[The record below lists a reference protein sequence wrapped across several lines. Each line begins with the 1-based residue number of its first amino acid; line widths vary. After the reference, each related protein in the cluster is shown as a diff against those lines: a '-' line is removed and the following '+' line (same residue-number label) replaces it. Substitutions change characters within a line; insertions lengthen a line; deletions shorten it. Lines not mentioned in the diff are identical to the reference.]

1 MYRGIFFVNWT
12 EYMLKKII
20 SAKNYL
26 VSKLFIYFSLTF
38 LSILLITFTFSQLD
52 ERRLVFMPNN
62 DINFLQKESEKVK
75 KRFDLDEVFERDIA
89 IETPNGLELILV
101 DKKTDIVSGM
111 DQSNV
116 KPLLAFIY
124 QTEGANH
131 PMSRSIDD
139 YRINGPFPLET
150 VKRKYNAYYLFKVK
164 TQETWLNNIFDNP
177 LMMAAALLAFTL
189 PVIFI
194 LSWRITRPLRALRL
208 TANAVARGS
217 LQINPKIERQGVKE
231 FRNVG
236 RSMNYM
242 IASLK
247 ELSQHQQRLLSDISH
262 ELKTPLARLQ
272 LATAILKKKLGES
285 NETQRI
291 EHEIQKMNAMVL
303 DLLAI
308 SRQQV
313 NQHATRAIFAV
324 DDIWHEILE
333 DAKFETEHNNITL
346 AIKNELPNHQ
356 KFYINGNVA
365 LLASAMENIIRN
377 AQKYTH
383 SQINVVI
390 SLENENENENENER
404 LIISVDDDGP
414 GVPESELEQI
424 FRPFYRVDEA
434 RARDS
439 GGTGL
444 GLAIV
449 ANAAKQHR
457 GTVKAMK
464 SPMGGLRVEL
474 SLPLWFE

>member
-1 MYRGIFFVNWT
+1 MIR
-12 EYMLKKII
+12 KII
-20 SAKNYL
+20 SVRNYL
-26 VSKLFIYFSLTF
+26 VFKLFMYFSCTF
-38 LSILLITFTFSQLD
+38 LSILFITFAFSQLD
-52 ERRLVFMPNN
+52 ERRLVPIKEQ
-62 DINFLQKESEKVK
+62 DVSFLKKESEKVK
-75 KRFDLDEVFERDIA
+75 KRYDLDDAFDRDIS

-101 DKKTDIVSGM
+101 DKETDIVSGM

-124 QTEGANH
+124 QTEGADH

-150 VKRKYNAYYLFKVK
+150 IKRKYNAYYLFKVK
-164 TQETWLNNIFDNP
+164 TQEAWLNNIFDNP
-177 LMMAAALLAFTL
+177 LLMTAVLLAFTL

-208 TANAVARGS
+208 TANAVARGT

-231 FRNVG
+231 FRDVG

-242 IASLK
+242 IAALE

-272 LATAILKKKLGES
+272 LATAILKKKIGES

-291 EHEIQKMNAMVL
+291 ENEIQKMNVMVL

-313 NQHATRAIFAV
+313 NQHSTRAIFVV
-324 DDIWHEILE
+324 DDIWRDVLE

-346 AIKNELPNHQ
+346 VIKNELPNHK

-365 LLASAMENIIRN
+365 LLASAIENIIRN
-377 AQKYTH
+377 AQKYAH

-390 SLENENENENENER
+390 SLENENENENENEV
-404 LIISVDDDGP
+404 LLISVDDDGP

-424 FRPFYRVDEA
+424 FRPFYRIDEA

-449 ANAAKQHR
+449 ENAAKQHR

-464 SPMGGLRVEL
+464 SPMGGLRIEF
-474 SLPLWFE
+474 SFPLWFG

>member
-1 MYRGIFFVNWT
+1 MI
-12 EYMLKKII
+12 KKII
-20 SAKNYL
+20 SVRNYL
-26 VSKLFIYFSLTF
+26 VFKLFTYFSCTF
-38 LSILLITFTFSQLD
+38 FSILFITFTVSQLD
-52 ERRLVFMPNN
+52 ERRLVPIKEQ
-62 DINFLQKESEKVK
+62 DITFLKKESDKVK
-75 KRFDLDEVFERDIA
+75 KRFDLDDAFERDIS

-101 DKKTDIVSGM
+101 DKETDIVSGM

-124 QTEGANH
+124 QTEGAER
-131 PMSRSIDD
+131 PMSRSIEE
-139 YRINGPFPLET
+139 YRINGPFPLST
-150 VKRKYNAYYLFKVK
+150 TKREYNAYYLFKVK
-164 TQETWLNNIFDNP
+164 VQEAWLNNLFDNP
-177 LMMAAALLAFTL
+177 LTMTALLLALTL

-208 TANAVARGS
+208 TANAVARGT

-231 FRNVG
+231 FRDVG

-242 IASLK
+242 IASLE

-272 LATAILKKKLGES
+272 LATAILKKKIGES

-291 EHEIQKMNAMVL
+291 ENEIQKMNVMVL

-313 NQHATRAIFAV
+313 NQHVTRTTFVV
-324 DDIWHEILE
+324 DDIWRDVLE
-333 DAKFETEHNNITL
+333 DAKFETEHNNIAL
-346 AIKNELPNHQ
+346 VIKNELPNHK

-377 AQKYTH
+377 AQKYAH
-383 SQINVVI
+383 SQINVVF

>member
-1 MYRGIFFVNWT
+1 M
-12 EYMLKKII
+12 
-20 SAKNYL
+20 
-26 VSKLFIYFSLTF
+26 YFSCTF
-38 LSILLITFTFSQLD
+38 LSILFITFAFSQLD
-52 ERRLVFMPNN
+52 ERRLVPIKEQ
-62 DINFLQKESEKVK
+62 DVSFLKKESEKVK
-75 KRFDLDEVFERDIA
+75 KRFDLDDAFERDIS

-101 DKKTDIVSGM
+101 DKETDIVSGM
-111 DQSNV
+111 NQSNV

-124 QTEGANH
+124 QTEGEDH
-131 PMSRSIDD
+131 PMARSIDN

-177 LMMAAALLAFTL
+177 LMMTAALLAFTL

-231 FRNVG
+231 FRDVG

-242 IASLK
+242 IASLE

-272 LATAILKKKLGES
+272 LATAILKKKIGES

-291 EHEIQKMNAMVL
+291 ENEIQKMNVMVL

-313 NQHATRAIFAV
+313 NQHVTRVIFMV
-324 DDIWHEILE
+324 DDIWRDVLE
-333 DAKFETEHNNITL
+333 DAKFETGHNNIAL
-346 AIKNELPNHQ
+346 VIKNELPSYKN
-356 KFYINGNVA
+356 FYINGNVA

-377 AQKYTH
+377 AQKYAH

-404 LIISVDDDGP
+404 LVISVDDDGP

-424 FRPFYRVDEA
+424 FRPFYRIDEA
-434 RARDS
+434 RARHT

-474 SLPLWFE
+474 SIPLWFE

>member
-1 MYRGIFFVNWT
+1 MIR
-12 EYMLKKII
+12 KII
-20 SAKNYL
+20 SVRNYL
-26 VSKLFIYFSLTF
+26 VFKLFIYFSCTF
-38 LSILLITFTFSQLD
+38 LSILFITFAFSQLD
-52 ERRLVFMPNN
+52 ERRLVPIKEQ
-62 DINFLQKESEKVK
+62 DVSFLKKESEKVK
-75 KRFDLDEVFERDIA
+75 KRFDLDDIFERDIS

-101 DKKTDIVSGM
+101 DTETDIVSGM

-124 QTEGANH
+124 QTEGADH
-131 PMSRSIDD
+131 PMSRSIDN

-164 TQETWLNNIFDNP
+164 VQETWLNNIFDNP
-177 LMMAAALLAFTL
+177 LMMTAALLAFTL

-231 FRNVG
+231 FRDVG

-242 IASLK
+242 IASLE

-291 EHEIQKMNAMVL
+291 ENEIQKMNVMVL

-324 DDIWHEILE
+324 DDIWREILE
-333 DAKFETEHNNITL
+333 DAKFETEHNNIALVIT
-346 AIKNELPNHQ
+346 NELPNHK

>member
-1 MYRGIFFVNWT
+1 MIR
-12 EYMLKKII
+12 KII
-20 SAKNYL
+20 SVRNYL
-26 VSKLFIYFSLTF
+26 VFKLFMYFSCTF
-38 LSILLITFTFSQLD
+38 LSILFITFAFSQLD
-52 ERRLVFMPNN
+52 ERRLVPIKEQ
-62 DINFLQKESEKVK
+62 DVSFLKKESEKVK
-75 KRFDLDEVFERDIA
+75 KRFDLDDAFERDIS

-101 DKKTDIVSGM
+101 DKETDIVSGM
-111 DQSNV
+111 NQSNV

-124 QTEGANH
+124 QTEGEDH
-131 PMSRSIDD
+131 PMARSIDN

-177 LMMAAALLAFTL
+177 LMMTAALLAFTL

-231 FRNVG
+231 FRDVG

-242 IASLK
+242 IASLE

-272 LATAILKKKLGES
+272 LATAILKKKIGES

-291 EHEIQKMNAMVL
+291 ENEIQKMNVMVL

-313 NQHATRAIFAV
+313 NQHVTRVIFMV
-324 DDIWHEILE
+324 DDIWRDVLE
-333 DAKFETEHNNITL
+333 DAKFETGHNNIAL
-346 AIKNELPNHQ
+346 VIKNELPSYKN
-356 KFYINGNVA
+356 FYINGNVA

-377 AQKYTH
+377 AQKYAH

-404 LIISVDDDGP
+404 LVISVDDDGP

-424 FRPFYRVDEA
+424 FRPFYRIDEA
-434 RARDS
+434 RARHT

-474 SLPLWFE
+474 SIPLWFE

>member
-1 MYRGIFFVNWT
+1 M
-12 EYMLKKII
+12 
-20 SAKNYL
+20 
-26 VSKLFIYFSLTF
+26 YFSCTF
-38 LSILLITFTFSQLD
+38 LSILFITFAFSQLD
-52 ERRLVFMPNN
+52 ERRLVPIKEQ
-62 DINFLQKESEKVK
+62 DVSFLKKESEKVK
-75 KRFDLDEVFERDIA
+75 KRFDLDDAFERDIS

-101 DKKTDIVSGM
+101 DKETDIVSGM
-111 DQSNV
+111 NQSNV

-124 QTEGANH
+124 QTEGEDH
-131 PMSRSIDD
+131 PMARSIDN

-177 LMMAAALLAFTL
+177 LMMTAALLAFTL

-231 FRNVG
+231 FRDVG

-242 IASLK
+242 IASLE

-272 LATAILKKKLGES
+272 LATAILKKKIGES

-291 EHEIQKMNAMVL
+291 ENEIQKMNVMVL

-313 NQHATRAIFAV
+313 NQHATRAIFVV

-346 AIKNELPNHQ
+346 EIKNELPSHQ

-377 AQKYTH
+377 AQKYAH
-383 SQINVVI
+383 SQINVII